1 MPHNGLSAI
10 QLDSMRSQMNVL
22 LSRMA
27 TMEERM
33 DTLIQDRASYDA
45 MSNHMRMQ
53 ESTIRN
59 QAKELETLR
68 RANRK
73 LQRIVDA
80 TKYSSPDAT
89 AKSPP
94 AVLPPSDTLTNIS
107 SELERAAMSTNEV
120 GTSETRILD
129 PMNNNICTVNVALMA
144 ALPPP
149 AAAPRL
155 SIATL
160 H

>member
-1 MPHNGLSAI
+1 
-10 QLDSMRSQMNVL
+10 
-22 LSRMA
+22 
-27 TMEERM
+27 MEERM

-53 ESTIRN
+53 ESTICN

-94 AVLPPSDTLTNIS
+94 EVLPPSDV
-107 SELERAAMSTNEV
+107 RH
-120 GTSETRILD
+120 
-129 PMNNNICTVNVALMA
+129 VNK
-144 ALPPP
+144 
-149 AAAPRL
+149 
-155 SIATL
+155 
-160 H
+160 HF